1 VLTIGKTLFITKNDN
16 FSLFSC
22 FFTKNLYINNVIF
35 IKMEHSMK
43 INRFLSLAVGLSLA
57 MTFTLSCSV
66 ASTTAA
72 LGVSTGSASG
82 SSSGGGKKETVV
94 YNNQPP
100 QQQQPVVIYQQQP
113 VQQAPVEQ
121 QKAKASGSI
130 RNFAVKSYDK
140 IAKDNQKGSGEHL
153 NSLILLMESE
163 GIPRDESTL
172 LIKRALRKAN
182 GNAEIFGDEI
192 ENSL

>member
-1 VLTIGKTLFITKNDN
+1 MAVKNGEYAMKTQL
-16 FSLFSC
+16 S
-22 FFTKNLYINNVIF
+22 
-35 IKMEHSMK
+35 K
-43 INRFLSLAVGLSLA
+43 IALSVGLSLS

-82 SSSGGGKKETVV
+82 SSTGGKKETVV
-94 YNNQPP
+94 YNNNQPP
-100 QQQQPVVIYQQQP
+100 QQQQPVVVYQQQQP
-113 VQQAPVEQ
+113 SAAAQPAPAVQ
-121 QKAKASGSI
+121 QKAKTSNSSI
-130 RNFAVKSYDK
+130 KNFAVKSYDK
-140 IAKDNQKGSGEHL
+140 IAKDSQKGGGDHL

-163 GIPRDESTL
+163 GIPKEESL
-172 LIKRALRKAN
+172 PLIKRALRKSN

>member
-1 VLTIGKTLFITKNDN
+1 MAVKFQFTLNNGEHTMRTQLSKIVLAT
-16 FSLFSC
+16 
-22 FFTKNLYINNVIF
+22 
-35 IKMEHSMK
+35 
-43 INRFLSLAVGLSLA
+43 GLSLF
-57 MTFTLSCSV
+57 MTFIFSCSV

-82 SSSGGGKKETVV
+82 GGKKETIV

-113 VQQAPVEQ
+113 VQQAPANQ
-121 QKAKASGSI
+121 QKAKASNSSI

-163 GIPRDESTL
+163 GISKDESTL
-172 LIKRALRKAN
+172 LIKRALRKSN